1 MQLKFTEVITNAKS
15 IAFVIK
21 QTFICRKRSPL
32 NRYPKCNHYMRWHSD
47 HLTGIHY
54 KRRFTSMSILKLRG
68 KAPFLYLNF
77 FPYNFTNFSFF
88 FFVVLFQYFFFSLT
102 KNTSKKKRHQNAS
115 LYFFTFFSSLSEN
128 ALRDH
133 D

>member
-21 QTFICRKRSPL
+21 QTFICSKRSPL

-88 FFVVLFQYFFFSLT
+88 FFCCTFSVLLFFLDQKHIKKKKTSKCFSLFFHFFFFT
-102 KNTSKKKRHQNAS
+102 QRKRVTGS
-115 LYFFTFFSSLSEN
+115 
-128 ALRDH
+128 
-133 D
+133 